1 MEFKTNLDFLKIK
14 TRHVQGNS
22 SGLDKNDQFEILL
35 FKPGASFSNVYMKR
49 IDSRSRLM
57 WSLWAKSD
65 NNNQMMIIH
74 NHSSSLI
81 DV

>member
-1 MEFKTNLDFLKIK
+1 MTFFVPDEMSLSGESGTIAHPATKSSDPVK

-57 WSLWAKSD
+57 
-65 NNNQMMIIH
+65 
-74 NHSSSLI
+74 
-81 DV
+81 